1 MLIRRSLAH
10 DQNLMPS
17 AFGAIASIPDACTF
31 SAEHGLRQPK
41 SAYGTSLRLISAQ
54 WLKALDELDH
64 LRSEYLW
71 KGNADHM
78 PVVIDAYTQ
87 LLHRINEHH
96 DACYSVLRSLC
107 PASEAKAT
115 QIDTQFLDR
124 AKLAGW
130 KQFRDATKEYRENH
144 IGLIVNTLKHK
155 QGELCPIYF
164 KSAIEFRPGYYLRD
178 ILPGGAMGPS
188 GKLHSG
194 GNTAFSFARD
204 MLMHLWWLYRIGEL
218 LTTAIATALRV
229 RHAHALVIT
238 PQGSGDANLTVVLE
252 RCAQLKPEFFP
263 DELLKPYLRVLFQPT
278 QAAVTLEFPTTA
290 RGIRMSPEL
299 TVVTQFVVDGAHLSE
314 KMPYFGHRP

>member
-1 MLIRRSLAH
+1 
-10 DQNLMPS
+10 MPS
-17 AFGAIASIPDACTF
+17 AFGAIASIPEAFTF
-31 SAEHGLRQPK
+31 NTEHGLRHPK
-41 SAYGTSLRLISAQ
+41 SAYGTSLRLILTQ
-54 WLKALDELDH
+54 WLKALDELDR
-64 LRSEYLW
+64 LRSEYMW
-71 KGNADHM
+71 KENADHM

-107 PASEAKAT
+107 PASAAKAT

-164 KSAIEFRPGYYLRD
+164 KSTIEFRPGYYLRD
-178 ILPGGAMGPS
+178 VLPSGAMGPS
-188 GKLHSG
+188 RRLHSG

-218 LTTAIATALRV
+218 LTTAIATVLWV
-229 RHAHALVIT
+229 RHGYELVVS
-238 PQGSGDANLTVVLE
+238 PQGAGDASMTAVLE
-252 RCAQLKPEFFP
+252 RCAQLRPEFFP
-263 DELLKPYLRVLFQPT
+263 DELFKPYPRVLLQPT
-278 QAAVTLEFPTTA
+278 LGAVTLEFPTTV
-290 RGIRMSPEL
+290 RGIGMNSEL
-299 TVVTQFVVDGAHLSE
+299 TVVTQFVVDSVHLSE
-314 KMPYFGHRP
+314 KVPYFGHMP

>member
-1 MLIRRSLAH
+1 MLIHRSLAN

-17 AFGAIASIPDACTF
+17 AFGAITSIPDAFTF
-31 SAEHGLRQPK
+31 NTEHGLRQPK

-107 PASEAKAT
+107 PASDAKAT
-115 QIDTQFLDR
+115 QIDTQFLDK

-130 KQFRDATKEYRENH
+130 RQFRDATKEYRENH

-164 KSAIEFRPGYYLRD
+164 KSTIEFRPGYYLRD
-178 ILPGGAMGPS
+178 VLPSGAMGPS
-188 GKLHSG
+188 RKLHAGS
-194 GNTAFSFARD
+194 NTAFSFARD

-218 LTTAIATALRV
+218 LATAIATALRV
-229 RHAHALVIT
+229 RHGHALIIT
-238 PQGSGDANLTVVLE
+238 PQGTGDANLIAVLE

-263 DELLKPYLRVLFQPT
+263 DELLKPYPRVLFQPT
-278 QAAVTLEFPTTA
+278 PAAVSLEFPTTA
-290 RGIRMSPEL
+290 RGIRMNPEL

-314 KMPYFGHRP
+314 KMPYFGHMP